1 MHILVNVGTS
11 IGFGLMKITIKNLEK
26 IRHFYKRYMLK
37 ESKPERIN
45 EGPCEKSINMEDY
58 ELKQQQQEN
67 INFIQIKKSN
77 IHNNK
82 KIMKSTKTDAMKFH
96 LKMVVNLRQ
105 KKTSL
110 LFHWASTFHHSYFH
124 HDFKRVFLRK
134 LKNMKQLDKSRSRRN
149 LFLLQ
154 QQDSSSTSDLCNPV
168 YWLTASKV

>member
-1 MHILVNVGTS
+1 
-11 IGFGLMKITIKNLEK
+11 
-26 IRHFYKRYMLK
+26 MLK

-110 LFHWASTFHHSYFH
+110 LFH
-124 HDFKRVFLRK
+124 
-134 LKNMKQLDKSRSRRN
+134 
-149 LFLLQ
+149 
-154 QQDSSSTSDLCNPV
+154 
-168 YWLTASKV
+168 